1 MRLRKYDA
9 LALTAG
15 IWFLGKFLRY
25 AFPPLFGP
33 LQETYVVSNTAIGTA
48 YGALMIAYAG
58 MQFPSGAL
66 SDYLGPVRVITVGG
80 VIAAVGALSI
90 VVPGSLALLVGGMVL
105 IGLGSGAHKTV
116 AVPMLSS
123 IYRQRPGRA
132 LGVMDTLGAFGG
144 VVAPPAVVL
153 LLDAPGWRYLF
164 VAGGLVGLALA
175 VGFHRRV
182 PARLPDTRAV
192 ADPVDSD
199 PATDGGSDESP
210 EPAADRSTED
220 GAAGNARTDDGAPD
234 GRRTDDETPEVE
246 ADSDQGESTL
256 SVYTTLFRD
265 RVLLVIV
272 LATVLSSFAF
282 NGAVAFLP
290 LYLTDSAGLSAAFA
304 GAVYSGF
311 FLVSLVQLGTGEV
324 GDRVGML
331 PVLSAA
337 LALATLGLV
346 GVVLAGTPLVLAAS
360 VLVFGVGVHGH
371 RPVRGAYFAALLP
384 DTIRG
389 GALGVIRTALIG
401 AGAAAPVIIGYL
413 TDAFGFYEAFVV
425 IAATMAV
432 ASGLVVA
439 LLLGQQAR
447 RLVVAK

>member
-33 LQETYVVSNTAIGTA
+33 LQETYVVSNTVIGTA

-153 LLDAPGWRYLF
+153 LLDSPGWRYLF
-164 VAGGLVGLALA
+164 VVGGLVGLALA

-182 PARLPDTRAV
+182 PARLPATGTPE
-192 ADPVDSD
+192 DPIDSG
-199 PATDGGSDESP
+199 PATDGGSDEPP
-210 EPAADRSTED
+210 EP
-220 GAAGNARTDDGAPD
+220 GANRP
-234 GRRTDDETPEVE
+234 TDDETPEGE
-246 ADSDQGESTL
+246 ADSDPAESTL

-439 LLLGQQAR
+439 LLVGEQVR
-447 RLVVAK
+447 RLVAAR

>member
-1 MRLRKYDA
+1 MRLRQYDA
-9 LALTAG
+9 LALTAA

-33 LQETYVVSNTAIGTA
+33 LQETYAVSNTVIGTA
-48 YGALMIAYAG
+48 YGALMVAYAG

-66 SDYLGPVRVITVGG
+66 SDSLGPVRVITVGAL
-80 VIAAVGALSI
+80 IAAVGALSI

-123 IYRQRPGRA
+123 IYRKRPGRA

-153 LLDAPGWRYLF
+153 LLDSPGWRYVF

-175 VGFHRRV
+175 LEFRRRV
-182 PARLPDTRAV
+182 PERLPDSDRGVTDQV
-192 ADPVDSD
+192 AEENVTP
-199 PATDGGSDESP
+199 DGGPDDTNGDGPDES
-210 EPAADRSTED
+210 
-220 GAAGNARTDDGAPD
+220 G
-234 GRRTDDETPEVE
+234 
-246 ADSDQGESTL
+246 SDESTL

-265 RVLLVIV
+265 HVLLVVV

-331 PVLSAA
+331 PVLSGA
-337 LALATLGLV
+337 LALATVGLV
-346 GVVLAGTPLVLAAS
+346 GVVLAGTPLALAAA

-384 DTIRG
+384 DAIRG

-413 TDAFGFYEAFVV
+413 TDALGFYEAFVV

-439 LLLGQQAR
+439 LLVGGQVR
-447 RLVVAK
+447 RLIAA

>member
-1 MRLRKYDA
+1 MRLRQYDA
-9 LALTAG
+9 LALTAA

-33 LQETYVVSNTAIGTA
+33 LQETYAVSNTVIGTA

-66 SDYLGPVRVITVGG
+66 SDYLGPVRVITVGAL
-80 VIAAVGALSI
+80 VAAVGALSI
-90 VVPGSLALLVGGMVL
+90 VLPGSLALLVGGMVL

-123 IYRQRPGRA
+123 IYRRRPGRA
-132 LGVMDTLGAFGG
+132 LGIMDTLGAFGG

-153 LLDAPGWRYLF
+153 MLETPGWRYVF

-175 VGFHRRV
+175 FGFHRRV
-182 PARLPDTRAV
+182 PERLPDSEDVLDDGSTA
-192 ADPVDSD
+192 A
-199 PATDGGSDESP
+199 DGGP
-210 EPAADRSTED
+210 E
-220 GAAGNARTDDGAPD
+220 
-234 GRRTDDETPEVE
+234 E
-246 ADSDQGESTL
+246 ADSGSEADADPSTL
-256 SVYTTLFRD
+256 SVYRTLFRD
-265 RVLLVIV
+265 HVLLVVV

-290 LYLTDSAGLSAAFA
+290 LYLTDSAGLSTAFA
-304 GAVYSGF
+304 SAVYSGF

-331 PVLSAA
+331 PVLSGA
-337 LALATLGLV
+337 LALATVGLV
-346 GVVLAGTPLVLAAS
+346 GVVLAGTPFVLAAA

-401 AGAAAPVIIGYL
+401 AGAAAPVIVGYL
-413 TDAFGFYEAFVV
+413 TDAFGYYEAFVV
-425 IAATMAV
+425 IAATMAI

-439 LLLGQQAR
+439 LMLGSGIR
-447 RLVVAK
+447 RFVPA